1 VWAAARSLDVVRLR
15 WIEARDF
22 RNHEHTELEVPGGL
36 VVAVGGNGEGKTN
49 LLEAAY
55 YLLALDSPRVSSDL
69 PLVRRGAPAGSAYVR
84 GEVDGLEGRSL
95 IEVEIRGSGAN
106 RVQVNRSPVRRRRDV
121 RRLVRSVFFSPGDLD
136 VVQGQPDVRRSF
148 LDEAVSVLWPHREPN
163 LAAFEKAL
171 RQRNRLL
178 KDWEGRGAPP
188 GLPAWDAELVRTGT
202 ALTRDRAAAVDAL
215 AGRAGEEFEALT
227 GYGLAVT
234 YVPSAPMSAVAD
246 EPDDVAEQ
254 VALQGVPSANAPD
267 PLERAFARRLTERR
281 EDELA
286 RRVTLVGPHRDELE
300 LQVKDLTARAF
311 ASHGEAWAA
320 ALSLRLGLAVAVTA
334 EVGEQPVVLLDDP
347 FPGLDP
353 TRQRRLA
360 ARLTGRGQTIMS
372 VADDAHVPEHAD
384 AVWQIAA
391 GRVAVRGAA

>member
-1 VWAAARSLDVVRLR
+1 VRLR

-22 RNHEHTELEVPGGL
+22 RNHEHTELEVPQGL

-55 YLLALDSPRVSSDL
+55 YLLALGSPRVSSDQ
-69 PLVRRGAPAGSAYVR
+69 PLVRRGAPGGSAYVR
-84 GEVDGLEGRSL
+84 GEVDGLEGKAL

-106 RVQVNRSPVRRRRDV
+106 RIQVNRSPVRRRRDV

-163 LAAFEKAL
+163 LAAYEKAL
-171 RQRNRLL
+171 RQRNRLF

-188 GLPAWDAELVRTGT
+188 GLDAWDAELVRTGA
-202 ALTRDRAAAVDAL
+202 ALTRDRANAVDAV
-215 AGRAGEEFEALT
+215 AARAGEEFEALT
-227 GYGLAVT
+227 GYGLDVR
-234 YVPSAPMSAVAD
+234 YVPSVPVDAAD
-246 EPDDVAEQ
+246 ADTAEPAEQ
-254 VALQGVPSANAPD
+254 GSLDGVAPPAMPD
-267 PLERAFARRLTERR
+267 PLERVFRRRLTERR
-281 EDELA
+281 DDELT
-286 RRVTLVGPHRDELE
+286 RRITLVGPHRDEME

-320 ALSLRLGLAVAVTA
+320 ALSLRLGLATAVGV
-334 EVGEQPVVLLDDP
+334 EVGEPPILLLDDP

-360 ARLTGRGQTIMS
+360 GRLTGRGQTVMS

-384 AVWQIAA
+384 AVWLVSA
-391 GRVAVRGAA
+391 GAVTARGAA

>member
-1 VWAAARSLDVVRLR
+1 MRLR

-22 RNHEHTELEVPGGL
+22 RNHEHTELEVPQGL

-55 YLLALDSPRVSSDL
+55 YLLALGSPRVSSDL
-69 PLVRRGAPAGSAYVR
+69 PLVRRGTPGGSAYVR

-95 IEVEIRGSGAN
+95 IEVEVRGSGAN
-106 RVQVNRSPVRRRRDV
+106 KVQVNRSPVRRRRDV
-121 RRLVRSVFFSPGDLD
+121 RKLVRSVFFSPGDLD

-148 LDEAVSVLWPHREPN
+148 LDDAVAVLWPHREPD
-163 LAAFEKAL
+163 LAAYEKAL

-178 KDWEGRGAPP
+178 KDWEGHGAPP
-188 GLPAWDAELVRTGT
+188 GLAAWDAELVRTGA

-215 AGRAGEEFEALT
+215 ASRAGEEFAALT
-227 GYGLAVT
+227 QYGLAVA
-234 YVPSAPMSAVAD
+234 YVPSVPPPEDA
-246 EPDDVAEQ
+246 AEKGGE
-254 VALQGVPSANAPD
+254 QGSLDGVSTVDGSD
-267 PLERAFARRLTERR
+267 PLERAFARRLAERR
-281 EDELA
+281 EDELI
-286 RRVTLVGPHRDELE
+286 RRTTLVGPHRDELE

-320 ALSLRLGLAVAVTA
+320 ALSLRLGLAAAVAA
-334 EVGEQPVVLLDDP
+334 EVGEPPVLLLDDP

-360 ARLTGRGQTIMS
+360 ARLTGRGQTVMS
-372 VADDAHVPEHAD
+372 VADDTHVPEHAD
-384 AVWQIAA
+384 AVWQVAA
-391 GRVAVRGAA
+391 GAVTMRGAA

>member
-1 VWAAARSLDVVRLR
+1 MRLR

-22 RNHEHTELEVPGGL
+22 RNHGHTELEVPDGL

-55 YLLALDSPRVSSDL
+55 YLLALGSPRVSSDQ
-69 PLVRRGAPAGSAYVR
+69 PLVRRAAPGGSAYVR
-84 GEVDGLEGRSL
+84 GEVDGLEGKAL

-106 RVQVNRSPVRRRRDV
+106 RIQVNRSPVRRRRDV

-148 LDEAVSVLWPHREPN
+148 LDDAVSVLWPHREPD
-163 LAAFEKAL
+163 LAAYEKAL

-188 GLPAWDAELVRTGT
+188 GLDAWDAELVRTGA
-202 ALTRDRAAAVDAL
+202 ALTRDWMNAVDAVS
-215 AGRAGEEFEALT
+215 ARAGEEFEALT
-227 GYGLAVT
+227 GYGLEIR
-234 YVPSAPMSAVAD
+234 YVPSVPVDQAD
-246 EPDDVAEQ
+246 SPEPEAEQ
-254 VALQGVPSANAPD
+254 GSLTGVEPPVKD
-267 PLERAFARRLTERR
+267 PLERVFQRRLAERR
-281 EDELA
+281 EDELM
-286 RRVTLVGPHRDELE
+286 RRTTLVGPHRDELD

-320 ALSLRLGLAVAVTA
+320 ALSLRLGLATAVAA
-334 EVGEQPVVLLDDP
+334 EVGEPPVLLLDDP

-360 ARLTGRGQTIMS
+360 GRITGRGQTVLS

-384 AVWQIAA
+384 VVWQVEA
-391 GRVAVRGAA
+391 GTVTVRGATV

>member
-1 VWAAARSLDVVRLR
+1 VRLR

-22 RNHEHTELEVPGGL
+22 RNHGHTELEVPDGL

-55 YLLALDSPRVSSDL
+55 YLLALGSPRVSSDQ
-69 PLVRRGAPAGSAYVR
+69 PLVRRAAPGGSAYVR
-84 GEVDGLEGRSL
+84 GEVDGLEGKAL

-106 RVQVNRSPVRRRRDV
+106 RIQVNRSPVRRRRDV

-148 LDEAVSVLWPHREPN
+148 LDDAVSVLWPHREPD
-163 LAAFEKAL
+163 LAAYEKAL

-188 GLPAWDAELVRTGT
+188 GLEAWDAELVRTGA
-202 ALTRDRAAAVDAL
+202 ALTRDRMNAVDAVS
-215 AGRAGEEFEALT
+215 ARAGEEFDALT
-227 GYGLAVT
+227 GYGLEIR
-234 YVPSAPMSAVAD
+234 YVPSVPVDQAD
-246 EPDDVAEQ
+246 SPEPEAEQ
-254 VALQGVPSANAPD
+254 GSLDGVAPPFQRD
-267 PLERAFARRLTERR
+267 PLERVFRRRLAERR
-281 EDELA
+281 EDELM
-286 RRVTLVGPHRDELE
+286 RRTTLVGPHRDELD

-320 ALSLRLGLAVAVTA
+320 ALSLRLGLATAVAA
-334 EVGEQPVVLLDDP
+334 EVGEPPVLLLDDP

-360 ARLTGRGQTIMS
+360 GRITGRGQTVLS

-384 AVWQIAA
+384 VVWQVEA
-391 GRVAVRGAA
+391 GAVTVRGAV

>member
-1 VWAAARSLDVVRLR
+1 MRLR

-22 RNHEHTELEVPGGL
+22 RNHGHTELEVPDGL

-55 YLLALDSPRVSSDL
+55 YLLALGSPRVSSDQ
-69 PLVRRGAPAGSAYVR
+69 PLVRRAAPGGSAYVR
-84 GEVDGLEGRSL
+84 GEVDGLEGKAL

-106 RVQVNRSPVRRRRDV
+106 RIQVNRSPVRRRRDV

-148 LDEAVSVLWPHREPN
+148 LDDAVSVLWPHREPD
-163 LAAFEKAL
+163 LAAYEKAL

-188 GLPAWDAELVRTGT
+188 GLDAWDAELVRTGA
-202 ALTRDRAAAVDAL
+202 ALTRDRMNAVDAVS
-215 AGRAGEEFEALT
+215 ARAGEEFEALT
-227 GYGLAVT
+227 GYGLEIR
-234 YVPSAPMSAVAD
+234 YVPSVPVDQAD
-246 EPDDVAEQ
+246 SPEPEAEQ
-254 VALQGVPSANAPD
+254 GSLTGVEPSAKD
-267 PLERAFARRLTERR
+267 PLERVFQRRLAERR
-281 EDELA
+281 EDELM
-286 RRVTLVGPHRDELE
+286 RRTTLVGPHRDELD

-320 ALSLRLGLAVAVTA
+320 ALSLRLGLATAVAA
-334 EVGEQPVVLLDDP
+334 EVGEPPVLLLDDP

-360 ARLTGRGQTIMS
+360 GRITGRGQTVLS

-384 AVWQIAA
+384 VVWQVEA
-391 GRVAVRGAA
+391 GAVTVRGAV

>member
-1 VWAAARSLDVVRLR
+1 VRLR

-22 RNHEHTELEVPGGL
+22 RNHEHTELEVPEGL

-55 YLLALDSPRVSSDL
+55 YLLALDSPRASSDL
-69 PLVRRGAPAGSAYVR
+69 PLVRRGASGGSAYVR
-84 GEVDGLEGRSL
+84 GEVDGLDGKTL

-106 RVQVNRSPVRRRRDV
+106 RIQVNRSPVRRRRDV

-148 LDEAVSVLWPHREPN
+148 LDDAVSVLWPTREPN
-163 LAAFEKAL
+163 LAAYEKAL

-188 GLPAWDAELVRTGT
+188 GLDAWDAELVRTGT
-202 ALTRDRAAAVDAL
+202 ALTRDRANAVDAL
-215 AGRAGEEFEALT
+215 GARAGEEFEALT
-227 GYGLAVT
+227 GYGLAVR
-234 YVPSAPMSAVAD
+234 YVPSVALGGTDDAD
-246 EPDDVAEQ
+246 ESAEQ
-254 VALQGVPSANAPD
+254 GSLEGVAAAVAPD
-267 PLERAFARRLTERR
+267 PLERVFRRRLAERR
-281 EDELA
+281 EDELV
-286 RRVTLVGPHRDELE
+286 RRITLVGPHRDELE

-320 ALSLRLGLAVAVTA
+320 ALSLRLGLATAVTA
-334 EVGEQPVVLLDDP
+334 EVGEPPILLLDDP

-360 ARLTGRGQTIMS
+360 GRVTGRGQTVMS
-372 VADDAHVPEHAD
+372 VADDAHVPELAD
-384 AVWQIAA
+384 AVWQIS
-391 GRVAVRGAA
+391 GGSVTVRGAP

>member
-1 VWAAARSLDVVRLR
+1 MRLR

-22 RNHEHTELEVPGGL
+22 RNHGHTELEVPEGL

-55 YLLALDSPRVSSDL
+55 YLLALSSPRVSSDQ
-69 PLVRRGAPAGSAYVR
+69 PLVRMGAPGGSAFLR
-84 GEVDGLEGRSL
+84 GEVDGLEGKAL
-95 IEVEIRGSGAN
+95 IEVEVRGSGAN
-106 RVQVNRSPVRRRRDV
+106 RIQVNRSPVRRRRDV

-148 LDEAVSVLWPHREPN
+148 LDEAVSVLWPLHEPN
-163 LAAFEKAL
+163 LTAFEKAL

-188 GLPAWDAELVRTGT
+188 GLEAWDAELVRTGT
-202 ALTRDRAAAVDAL
+202 ALTRDRANAVDAT
-215 AGRAGEEFEALT
+215 AARAGEEFEALT
-227 GYGLAVT
+227 GYGLVVRYAPS
-234 YVPSAPMSAVAD
+234 VPVDAAADDIVVEQGSFEGVAT
-246 EPDDVAEQ
+246 A
-254 VALQGVPSANAPD
+254 AAAD
-267 PLERAFARRLTERR
+267 PLERVFARRLAERR
-281 EDELA
+281 EDELM
-286 RRVTLVGPHRDELE
+286 RRTTLVGPHRDELE

-320 ALSLRLGLAVAVTA
+320 ALSLRLGLATAVTA
-334 EVGEQPVVLLDDP
+334 EVGEPPILLLDDP

-360 ARLTGRGQTIMS
+360 ARLTGRGQTVMS

-384 AVWQIAA
+384 VVWQVAA
-391 GRVAVRGAA
+391 GAGDVRAAA

>member
-1 VWAAARSLDVVRLR
+1 MRLR

-22 RNHEHTELEVPGGL
+22 RNHEHTELEVPEGL

-49 LLEAAY
+49 LLEAAF
-55 YLLALDSPRVSSDL
+55 YLLALGSPRVSSDL
-69 PLVRRGAPAGSAYVR
+69 PLVRGGTPGGSAYVR
-84 GEVDGLEGRSL
+84 GEVDGLDGRSL
-95 IEVEIRGSGAN
+95 IEVEVRGSGAN

-148 LDEAVSVLWPHREPN
+148 LDEAISVLWPQHEPN
-163 LAAFEKAL
+163 LTAYDKAL

-188 GLPAWDAELVRTGT
+188 GLAAWDAELVRTGA
-202 ALTRDRAAAVDAL
+202 ALTRDRAAAVAAL
-215 AGRAGEEFEALT
+215 GGRAAEEFEALT
-227 GYGLAVT
+227 GYGLVVT
-234 YVPSAPMSAVAD
+234 YVPSVPPPATTGDD
-246 EPDDVAEQ
+246 ELDVAEQ
-254 VALQGVPSANAPD
+254 GSLEGVPSAPAPD
-267 PLERAFARRLTERR
+267 PLERSFARRLAERR
-281 EDELA
+281 EDELI
-286 RRVTLVGPHRDELE
+286 RRTTLVGPHRDELE

-320 ALSLRLGLAVAVTA
+320 ALSLRLGLATAVAA
-334 EVGEQPVVLLDDP
+334 EVGEPPVLLLDDP

-360 ARLTGRGQTIMS
+360 ARLSGRGQTIMS

-384 AVWQIAA
+384 VVWQVLGGA
-391 GRVAVRGAA
+391 VTVRGAA

>member
-1 VWAAARSLDVVRLR
+1 MRLR

-22 RNHEHTELEVPGGL
+22 RNHGHTELEVPDGL

-55 YLLALDSPRVSSDL
+55 YLLALGSPRVSSDQ
-69 PLVRRGAPAGSAYVR
+69 PLVRRAAPGGSAYVR
-84 GEVDGLEGRSL
+84 GEVDGLEGKAL

-106 RVQVNRSPVRRRRDV
+106 RIQVNRSPVRRRRDV

-148 LDEAVSVLWPHREPN
+148 LDDAVSVLWPHREPD
-163 LAAFEKAL
+163 LAAYEKAL

-188 GLPAWDAELVRTGT
+188 GLDAWDAELVWTGA
-202 ALTRDRAAAVDAL
+202 ALTRDRMNAVDAVS
-215 AGRAGEEFEALT
+215 ARAGEEFEALT
-227 GYGLAVT
+227 GYGLEIR
-234 YVPSAPMSAVAD
+234 YVPSVPVDQAD
-246 EPDDVAEQ
+246 SPEPEAEQ
-254 VALQGVPSANAPD
+254 GSLTGVEPPVKD
-267 PLERAFARRLTERR
+267 PLERVFQRRLAERR
-281 EDELA
+281 EDELM
-286 RRVTLVGPHRDELE
+286 RRTTLVGPHRDELD

-320 ALSLRLGLAVAVTA
+320 ALSLRLGLATAVAA
-334 EVGEQPVVLLDDP
+334 EVGEPPVLLLDDP

-360 ARLTGRGQTIMS
+360 GRITGRGQTVLS

-384 AVWQIAA
+384 VVWQVEA
-391 GRVAVRGAA
+391 GTVTVRGATV

>member
-1 VWAAARSLDVVRLR
+1 MRLR

-22 RNHEHTELEVPGGL
+22 RNHEHTELEVPPGL

-55 YLLALDSPRVSSDL
+55 YLLALGSPRVSSDL
-69 PLVRRGAPAGSAYVR
+69 PLVRRGAPGGSAYVR

-95 IEVEIRGSGAN
+95 IEVEVRGSGAN
-106 RVQVNRSPVRRRRDV
+106 KVQVNRSPVRRRRDV

-148 LDEAVSVLWPHREPN
+148 LDEAVAVLWPHREPD
-163 LAAFEKAL
+163 LAAYEKAL

-188 GLPAWDAELVRTGT
+188 GLGAWDAELVRTGA

-215 AGRAGEEFEALT
+215 SSRAGEEFSALT
-227 GYGLAVT
+227 GCGLAVT
-234 YVPSAPMSAVAD
+234 YVPSLPAAHEDDRAD
-246 EPDDVAEQ
+246 AVAEQ
-254 VALQGVPSANAPD
+254 GSLEAVPAAGAPD
-267 PLERAFARRLTERR
+267 ALERAFARRLAERR
-281 EDELA
+281 EDELI
-286 RRVTLVGPHRDELE
+286 RRTTLVGPHRDELE

-320 ALSLRLGLAVAVTA
+320 ALSLRLGLASAVAA
-334 EVGEQPVVLLDDP
+334 EAGEPPVLLLDDP

-353 TRQRRLA
+353 IRQRRLA
-360 ARLTGRGQTIMS
+360 ARLTGRGQTVMS

-384 AVWQIAA
+384 AVWQVSA
-391 GRVAVRGAA
+391 GAVTARGAA